1 MQPKI
6 RVLCVQPSSV
16 MARFAFL
23 GVALRWS
30 LGATPR
36 PARLRIGP
44 HDLAPVGSEAAFWMF
59 ALRHALSSQSMLI
72 TRGDHWDV
80 AASIDGDV
88 IRAFGRKFA
97 LRQCSSAPERARLR
111 QSPTRGLRW

>member
-44 HDLAPVGSEAAFWMF
+44 HDLAPVGTEAAFWMF
-59 ALRHALSSQSMLI
+59 ALRHALSSQSVLI

-80 AASIDGDV
+80 AASIDGDE

-97 LRQCSSAPERARLR
+97 LRQCL
-111 QSPTRGLRW
+111 